1 VQQSAPSG
9 FEVVRTSSG
18 SSVVARRR
26 SRESLPARRDG
37 VVVHPSHPF
46 EIVWRTSPAEE
57 PIVLRSAADANEAT
71 MAFHE
76 ELARLRRQDA
86 TGELMMRKGIDGKG
100 IHAQPPLLRQFHNH
114 HKHHAS

>member
-1 VQQSAPSG
+1 VQPSAPSG

-26 SRESLPARRDG
+26 FRESLPARRDG

-57 PIVLRSAADANEAT
+57 SIVLRSAADANEAT

-76 ELARLRRQDA
+76 ELVRLRRQEA
-86 TGELMMRKGIDGKG
+86 PGELMMRKGIEGKDT
-100 IHAQPPLLRQFHNH
+100 HAQPPLLRQVLTP